1 MASLP
6 LKLILSALGLVAVLA
21 FMLAAIAPA
30 AAEQARK
37 HKKHTVAHAA
47 AVTAKSGYR
56 GTNLFPA
63 GPVYNGQDYLGDD
76 PDPFI
81 RLQLKRDTGP
91 LYGGE

>member
-6 LKLILSALGLVAVLA
+6 VKLMMSAVGLVFVLA
-21 FMLAAIAPA
+21 AAAPA
-30 AAEQARK
+30 HTKQAVK
-37 HKKHTVAHAA
+37 HKKHKGMHAA
-47 AVTAKSGYR
+47 TVTMKSGSYR
-56 GTNLFPA
+56 TDLFPA

-81 RLQLKRDTGP
+81 RLQLKRDTGA

>member
-6 LKLILSALGLVAVLA
+6 IKLMLSALGLA
-21 FMLAAIAPA
+21 FVLAAIAPA
-30 AAEQARK
+30 TAEQVVK
-37 HKKHTVAHAA
+37 HKKHRVAHAA
-47 AVTAKSGYR
+47 TVTAKFGYR
-56 GTNLFPA
+56 GTDLFPA

-81 RLQLKRDTGP
+81 RSQLKRDTGP

>member
-6 LKLILSALGLVAVLA
+6 VKLMVSAIGLV
-21 FMLAAIAPA
+21 FMLAAAAPA
-30 AAEQARK
+30 NAEQVVKHRK
-37 HKKHTVAHAA
+37 HKAVHAA
-47 AVTAKSGYR
+47 AATMKSASR
-56 GTNLFPA
+56 RTDLFPA

-81 RLQLKRDTGP
+81 RLQLKRDTGA

>member
-6 LKLILSALGLVAVLA
+6 IKLMLTALGLA
-21 FMLAAIAPA
+21 FVLAAIAPA
-30 AAEQARK
+30 TAEQAVK
-37 HKKHTVAHAA
+37 HKKHRVAHAA
-47 AVTAKSGYR
+47 TVTTKLGYR
-56 GTNLFPA
+56 GTDLFPA

-81 RLQLKRDTGP
+81 RSQLKRDTGP

>member
-6 LKLILSALGLVAVLA
+6 INLMVSAIGFVFVLA
-21 FMLAAIAPA
+21 AAAPA
-30 AAEQARK
+30 TAEQMRK
-37 HKKHTVAHAA
+37 HKKPKVTHAA
-47 AVTAKSGYR
+47 TVTMKSGSR
-56 GTNLFPA
+56 RTDLFPA

-81 RLQLKRDTGP
+81 RLQIKRDTGP